1 MSTEG
6 QRVDDS
12 PSTSGG
18 SSDGDQ
24 REGVQQEQ
32 EREQVQPKKKEGK
45 ISSKTAAKLS
55 TSAKRIQKELAEIT
69 LDPPPNCR
77 GFTSCLN
84 GLTLLCSH
92 FTPGECLPH
101 KSTDNFFWPGQASE
115 SVLQPTS
122 VNQKHVVEDGDIKAQ
137 SPVGVR

>member
-1 MSTEG
+1 MSTEA

-24 REGVQQEQ
+24 RESVQQEP

-55 TSAKRIQKELAEIT
+55 TSAKRYLNNFN
-69 LDPPPNCR
+69 LF
-77 GFTSCLN
+77 GFSINL
-84 GLTLLCSH
+84 S
-92 FTPGECLPH
+92 
-101 KSTDNFFWPGQASE
+101 S
-115 SVLQPTS
+115 
-122 VNQKHVVEDGDIKAQ
+122 
-137 SPVGVR
+137 

>member
-1 MSTEG
+1 MEKQWGGHRAASAMSTEG
-6 QRVDDS
+6 QRADDS

-55 TSAKRIQKELAEIT
+55 TSAKRA
-69 LDPPPNCR
+69 
-77 GFTSCLN
+77 SCYTGVIAYSICHAAYPSFNFPHPEGIALKSN
-84 GLTLLCSH
+84 LSYLTCQ
-92 FTPGECLPH
+92 
-101 KSTDNFFWPGQASE
+101 D
-115 SVLQPTS
+115 
-122 VNQKHVVEDGDIKAQ
+122 
-137 SPVGVR
+137 

>member
-1 MSTEG
+1 MGGTTQPMTAPVELRSGISAASAMSTEG

-55 TSAKRIQKELAEIT
+55 TSAKRNAFWTPIPTK
-69 LDPPPNCR
+69 
-77 GFTSCLN
+77 
-84 GLTLLCSH
+84 TLLGVIS
-92 FTPGECLPH
+92 L
-101 KSTDNFFWPGQASE
+101 
-115 SVLQPTS
+115 
-122 VNQKHVVEDGDIKAQ
+122 VVSLTE
-137 SPVGVR
+137 

>member
-1 MSTEG
+1 MSTEA

-24 REGVQQEQ
+24 RESVQQEP

-55 TSAKRIQKELAEIT
+55 TSAKRYLNYYT
-69 LDPPPNCR
+69 LFR
-77 GFTSCLN
+77 
-84 GLTLLCSH
+84 
-92 FTPGECLPH
+92 
-101 KSTDNFFWPGQASE
+101 K
-115 SVLQPTS
+115 VLVSIYCFKFYFVLYLVIFLGCGP
-122 VNQKHVVEDGDIKAQ
+122 
-137 SPVGVR
+137 

>member
-1 MSTEG
+1 MSLYSAASAMSTEG

-55 TSAKRIQKELAEIT
+55 TSAKRYSALPGCFFLSLLSAGHQIHV
-69 LDPPPNCR
+69 
-77 GFTSCLN
+77 
-84 GLTLLCSH
+84 LTQYINLLI
-92 FTPGECLPH
+92 
-101 KSTDNFFWPGQASE
+101 
-115 SVLQPTS
+115 VLL
-122 VNQKHVVEDGDIKAQ
+122 
-137 SPVGVR
+137 